1 MKTIAIDIDDVL
13 AANAENFV
21 KFSNKKWDTNL
32 KPDDYSE
39 HWAEMWKVDIEE
51 VEKRRDIIIAE
62 KVFIKHKAFEEAK
75 AVLKKLA
82 KNYKMVIV
90 SSRGPRV
97 QADTIEW
104 VHKNFQGIFSE
115 VHFAKIWDRPIH
127 ILEQL
132 KMTKAETCQEIGA
145 DYLIDDQP
153 KHCLAAAEAGIRTVL
168 FGDYKWNR
176 DVKLGPNMVRARNW
190 NEVLEYFTHTT
201 LQSLNARKQHE
212 LNAKINSRHRRLQAK
227 NR

>member
-1 MKTIAIDIDDVL
+1 MVRKKTIAIDIDDVL

-21 KFSNKKWDTNL
+21 EFSNKKWGTHL
-32 KPDDYSE
+32 RPDDYTE
-39 HWAEMWKVDIEE
+39 HWAEMWKVDMEE
-51 VEKRRDIIIAE
+51 VEKRRDIIITE

-82 KNYKMVIV
+82 KNYKLVIV

-104 VHKNFQGIFSE
+104 VHQNFKGIFSE
-115 VHFAKIWDRPIH
+115 VHFAKIWDRPMP

-132 KMTKAETCQEIGA
+132 KMTKAEICSEIGA

-153 KHCLAAAEAGIRTVL
+153 KHCIAAAEAGITTLL
-168 FGDYKWNR
+168 FGDYRWTKVNNLSKSIIK
-176 DVKLGPNMVRARNW
+176 VKNW
-190 NEVLEYFTHTT
+190 QEVLEYFDG
-201 LQSLNARKQHE
+201 Q
-212 LNAKINSRHRRLQAK
+212 